1 MTFKD
6 YANGLNQTLDRSIKD
21 LTNKLEKTAAL
32 EDGGTTIYK
41 DEDKNITIIACNTLN
56 GNRDVYIGE
65 YQLYY
70 KENMCK

>member
-6 YANGLNQTLDRSIKD
+6 YADSLNQSLDRSIKN
-21 LTNKLEKTAAL
+21 LTDKLEATDAL
-32 EDGGTTIYK
+32 NDGGTTIYK
-41 DEDKNITIIACNTLN
+41 DKDKNITVIACHTLN
-56 GNRDVYIGE
+56 GNKDVYIGD